1 MSFWQQNPDVIIQH
15 FRNYLDKFIKSNIQV
30 KLLALL
36 GAAVILLLTSGIYQ
50 VEEGE
55 EAMILRFGKFSR
67 ITSSGLH
74 YKLPYPIESLTIE
87 NTMASRQV
95 EIGAGSETGWNEA
108 RNILTKDEN
117 LLKLRCVINWHIK
130 DIKNFLIKVYRP
142 DVIMVKIC
150 QSAIREIISD
160 SPISDALS
168 NKKEQIGEKM
178 QNLIQRIADQYM
190 TGIEIEKVQLLAV
203 EPPAEV
209 ISAYR
214 DVQSSR
220 ADKENKI
227 NEAYAYK
234 NSVVTEAIGE
244 ANKMIRGAEAINY
257 SLVSKAEGD
266 TKYFEA
272 QLAAYQGNKAVT
284 KHRLIVD
291 VVEKIL
297 KDNKKIIIDNGDKT
311 FSYLPLA
318 DFLNKPKP

>member
-1 MSFWQQNPDVIIQH
+1 MSFWQQNPDVIFHRLQ
-15 FRNYLDKFIKSNIQV
+15 NYFDKFAKSNV
-30 KLLALL
+30 KTKFFVFL
-36 GAAVILLLTSGIYQ
+36 GALGVLFLLTGIYQ

-67 ITSSGLH
+67 ITTSGLH

-87 NTMASRQV
+87 NTMASRQI
-95 EIGAGSETGWNEA
+95 EIGSGSDTGWNEA
-108 RNILTKDEN
+108 KNILTKDEN

-142 DVIMVKIC
+142 DVVMVKIC
-150 QSAIREIISD
+150 QSSIREIISD

-178 QNLIQRIADQYM
+178 QTLMQKIADQYM

-234 NSVVTEAIGE
+234 NSVVTQATGE
-244 ANKMIRGAEAINY
+244 ANKMIKEAEAINY
-257 SLVSKAEGD
+257 SFISKALGD
-266 TKYFEA
+266 TKYFDA
-272 QLAAYQGNKAVT
+272 QLAAYKGNKEVT
-284 KHRLIVD
+284 KHRLTVD

-297 KDNKKIIIDNGDKT
+297 KDNSKIIIDNGDKT

-318 DFLNKPKP
+318 DFLNKAKN